1 MAFSPPNSLLPTLSN
16 RTKRPSVGSH
26 ASQAGPSK
34 KPKLHPLR
42 NFSSPTTQDVSA
54 ISTSAI
60 SDTGSVA
67 NSMVSRTSS
76 KVPGG
81 VRRGRPKRS
90 TQVNNDETRDA
101 AHRQSD
107 ARSQAGR
114 SKVDARSVISTK
126 SGAVVAD
133 EEEEGEA
140 FDEDIGEDEQTRMM
154 EEATAAKEREI
165 RLTKTL
171 DPDASARYAA
181 YLTAK
186 LDGTTIKRM
195 ANATCSQSLTKNP
208 LWAIAFY
215 TKYFTAEII
224 ERAREVQI
232 EYAKVYETT
241 RETQA
246 KWRVDELERLEKE
259 AEGGLGVQ
267 EKMLAQRDI
276 ARLKKEVKEY
286 LPNPHRGGLLPDHLR
301 EALRRYKA
309 DGEGGGVGMEGLS
322 HPLLGL
328 QGAKVWRVGD
338 GAAPRRLFR

>member
-1 MAFSPPNSLLPTLSN
+1 MASSPPTPIPAALSN
-16 RTKRPSVGSH
+16 QKKRPSMGSQP
-26 ASQAGPSK
+26 SQAGPSK

-42 NFSSPTTQDVSA
+42 NFSATQD
-54 ISTSAI
+54 IGGLNTSAV

-81 VRRGRPKRS
+81 GRRGRPKRT
-90 TQVNNDETRDA
+90 TQPNNEETRDA
-101 AHRQSD
+101 ADKQSD
-107 ARSQAGR
+107 NRSQAGR
-114 SKVDARSVISTK
+114 SRVDARSVISAK
-126 SGAVVAD
+126 SGAAAA
-133 EEEEGEA
+133 EEDEEGEA
-140 FDEDIGEDEQTRMM
+140 FDEDIGEDEQMRMM
-154 EEATAAKEREI
+154 EEAAAAKEREI

-181 YLTAK
+181 YLSAK

-215 TKYFTAEII
+215 TKYFTAEIL
-224 ERAREVQI
+224 ERARVVQT
-232 EYAKVYETT
+232 EYARAYETT
-241 RETQA
+241 REAEA
-246 KWRVDELERLEKE
+246 KWRVDQLDRLEKME
-259 AEGGLGVQ
+259 AEGSMSHQ
-267 EKMLAQRDI
+267 EKLLVQRDI
-276 ARLKKEVKEY
+276 ARLRREVKEY
-286 LPNPHRGGLLPDHLR
+286 LPNPHRGGLLPEHLR

>member
-1 MAFSPPNSLLPTLSN
+1 MASSPPNPLPPTLSN
-16 RTKRPSVGSH
+16 AKKRPSMG
-26 ASQAGPSK
+26 SQAGPSK

-42 NFSSPTTQDVSA
+42 NFSSPATQDVGA
-54 ISTSAI
+54 INTSAI

-81 VRRGRPKRS
+81 GRRGRPRRS
-90 TQVNNDETRDA
+90 APVNNEETRDA
-101 AHRQSD
+101 ADKQSD
-107 ARSQAGR
+107 GRSQAGR
-114 SKVDARSVISTK
+114 SKADARS
-126 SGAVVAD
+126 
-133 EEEEGEA
+133 
-140 FDEDIGEDEQTRMM
+140 
-154 EEATAAKEREI
+154 
-165 RLTKTL
+165 TL

-181 YLTAK
+181 YLSAK

-215 TKYFTAEII
+215 TKYFTAEIL
-224 ERAREVQI
+224 ERAREVQA
-232 EYAKVYETT
+232 EYAKAYETT
-241 RETQA
+241 REAQA
-246 KWRVDELERLEKE
+246 KWRVDELARLEKKE

-301 EALRRYKA
+301 EALRRYRA
-309 DGEGGGVGMEGLS
+309 DGEGGGVGLEGLS

-338 GAAPRRLFR
+338 GTAPRRLFR